1 MTALT
6 SQGPGGWQGADGMW
20 HAPEPLE
27 PEEAGRIDRRSFLV
41 RGAVAGAGIV
51 ALGTVGGLLDACTS
65 NAASTAGTS
74 VADSGLPDAI
84 KAVMN
89 KPQYNGATWS
99 LLVTDLNTGEKF
111 YPLNPALLSFTGSTR
126 KLFSVGEALN
136 LFGADYRQTT
146 PVYRTGS
153 VDGQG
158 NLTGNL
164 ILVGQGDLTF
174 GGRRIDANTIQITDF
189 DHGDADNLDT
199 AILTPQDPLFGL
211 DQLASQVKA
220 SGITNVTGDVAV
232 DDRFFEPYRV
242 PNQNLLITPVMVNEN
257 MVDVTVTPTQPGQPA
272 TVVYRPKTA
281 AFAVENSV
289 TTGPPGSKDT
299 VELSDKSIMCL
310 GQSGCKN
317 TISGSIPQ
325 DYKAP
330 LTGDPQMVRTF
341 RIEDPTTFARTAF
354 IEALQRQGVTVA
366 AAAVGPNPVA
376 VLPTSPTY
384 TNDTQV
390 AAFVSVPYS
399 EHAKLILHVSMN
411 LGANLSLSMT
421 GQAKDRNTI
430 QGALANER
438 EVLTTQYGVKGAQF
452 DFPTNGSGSPDSQ
465 ATPQAFMQM
474 LTKMAASPVAAA
486 YKAALPVLG
495 VAGSMATTSVNLPAK
510 GHVFTKPGSTVLPT
524 SDGKSASVKAQNL
537 AGYIDAKSG
546 RKLAYV
552 VMVNNA
558 GTIDL
563 AHLATGITNIFSD
576 EGTISNYLYEHL

>member
-1 MTALT
+1 
-6 SQGPGGWQGADGMW
+6 
-20 HAPEPLE
+20 
-27 PEEAGRIDRRSFLV
+27 
-41 RGAVAGAGIV
+41 VAA
-51 ALGTVGGLLDACTS
+51 
-65 NAASTAGTS
+65 
-74 VADSGLPDAI
+74 SGLPDEI

-89 KPQYNGATWS
+89 KPQYKGATWS
-99 LLVTDLNTGEKF
+99 LLVSDLRTGEKF
-111 YPLNPALLSFTGSTR
+111 YPLNPGQLSFTGSTR
-126 KLFSVGEALN
+126 KLFSIGEAMN

-146 PVYRTGS
+146 PVYRTGT

-164 ILVGQGDLTF
+164 ILFGQGDLTF
-174 GGRRIDANTIQITDF
+174 GGRRIDANTIQITNF
-189 DHGDADNLDT
+189 DHGDADNLGT
-199 AILTPQDPLFGL
+199 ALLTPQDPLYGL
-211 DQLASQVKA
+211 DQLAAQVKA
-220 SGITNVTGDVAV
+220 AGITKVTGDVAV

-242 PNQNLLITPVMVNEN
+242 PNQDLLITPVMVNEN

-272 TVVYRPKTA
+272 TVVYRPMSA
-281 AFAVENSV
+281 AFAVANKII
-289 TTGPPGSKDT
+289 TGPPGSADT
-299 VELSDKSIMCL
+299 VELSDKSITCL
-310 GQSGCKN
+310 GQSGCEN

-330 LTGDPQMVRTF
+330 LTGAAQMVRTF

-354 IEALQRQGVTVA
+354 IEALQRQGVTVTA
-366 AAAVGPNPVA
+366 APVGPNPRA

-384 TNDTQV
+384 TNATQV
-390 AAFVSVPYS
+390 AAFTSVPYS

-411 LGANLSLSMT
+411 LGANLSLSLS

-430 QGALANER
+430 QGSLANER
-438 EVLTTQYGVKGAQF
+438 DVLTTQYGVKGDQF

-465 ATPQAFMQM
+465 ATPEAFLQM
-474 LTKMAASPVAAA
+474 LTKMADSPVADA

-495 VAGSMATTSVNLPAK
+495 VAGSMATTSVDLPAR
-510 GHVFTKPGSTVLPT
+510 GHVFTKPGSTVLPEAG
-524 SDGKSASVKAQNL
+524 GKTAAVKAQNL

-558 GTIDL
+558 GSIDL